1 MCIEVEGEELQLG
14 FNWNVIDMIQDQEHM
29 TVEDILMV
37 MQGEDAR
44 KAREIAFMVLCYMTN
59 DAIEEYNERNKK
71 KLREVTIKQ
80 VKRMYGW
87 GNVHQMQLEV
97 IDVMA
102 DSLPMNDENEDDDL
116 GLDTP

>member
-1 MCIEVEGEELQLG
+1 MTIKVEDEELRVS
-14 FNWNVIDMIQDQEHM
+14 FNWNVIDMIQDQEKM
-29 TVEDILMV
+29 TVDDILTV

-44 KAREIAFMVLCYMTN
+44 KAREIAFVVLCYMTN
-59 DAIEEYNERNKK
+59 DAIEEFNERNKK

-87 GNVHQMQLEV
+87 GNVHLMQMEL
-97 IDVMA
+97 IDVIA
-102 DSLPMNDENEDDDL
+102 DSLPMNEGEEDDDL